1 VIAAGAVGCLALGV
15 LGFWVRG
22 VAWGVALLAATF
34 LVRVQIDPDTASA
47 WTPLVAAALLLI
59 AELAYW
65 SFELDGSDTAGGVQL
80 GRRALEVGALAV
92 AAGILCELALDASV
106 LVPAGGFAVLGVG
119 VVAAAAVLAIVL
131 RLARRGFA

>member
-1 VIAAGAVGCLALGV
+1 M
-15 LGFWVRG
+15 
-22 VAWGVALLAATF
+22 
-34 LVRVQIDPDTASA
+34 
-47 WTPLVAAALLLI
+47 
-59 AELAYW
+59 
-65 SFELDGSDTAGGVQL
+65 
-80 GRRALEVGALAV
+80 GALAV